1 VSTSRPAATAR
12 NAILHAA
19 EWAAETADDVAAVAG
34 ARAAL
39 RLVDE
44 AEAFAGFD
52 DSPGGSAREEAHL
65 CGLRADAL
73 LRLDAIGYLV
83 QRAQSRGYAHP
94 AEERVSVVGSGT
106 VADGEYRVTMRGSA
120 AVDCTCHDWRY
131 RRERCK
137 HMGTAEQ
144 AATSVGPVPC
154 LVGPRKRAGRMVK

>member
-1 VSTSRPAATAR
+1 
-12 NAILHAA
+12 LHAA

-39 RLVDE
+39 RLVDD

-52 DSPGGSAREEAHL
+52 DSPSGSAREEAL

-73 LRLDAIGYLV
+73 SRLDAIGHLV

-120 AVDCTCHDWRY
+120 AVDCTCEDWRY

-144 AATSVGPVPC
+144 ASTAVGPVPC
-154 LVGPRKRAGRMVK
+154 LVGPRKRGVRVAR

>member
-1 VSTSRPAATAR
+1 MSASRPAATAR
-12 NAILHAA
+12 NAIMRAA
-19 EWAAETADDVAAVAG
+19 EWAAETADDAAAVAG

-52 DSPGGSAREEAHL
+52 DSPGGSTREEARL
-65 CGLRADAL
+65 QALRADAL
-73 LRLDAIGYLV
+73 SRLEAIGYLV

-120 AVDCTCHDWRY
+120 AVDCTCGDWRY

-144 AATSVGPVPC
+144 VATAAGPVPC
-154 LVGPRKRAGRMVK
+154 LVGPRKRGGRV